1 MILPGHE
8 PGCWLGNGGA
18 TCTCPKFKRTQRFRT
33 DQRNV
38 SNVPQ
43 RGDEMMLE
51 KIRNF
56 DPLGGIQ
63 LEDAVVLA
71 SVARKIAEE
80 YDLLKVDKPAW
91 LVEKTERIRQFVS
104 DSVRD
109 ARKKK
114 VAELKARLETL
125 KTASER
131 RADIEK
137 QLADLESAQ

>member
-1 MILPGHE
+1 
-8 PGCWLGNGGA
+8 
-18 TCTCPKFKRTQRFRT
+18 
-33 DQRNV
+33 
-38 SNVPQ
+38 
-43 RGDEMMLE
+43 MMLE